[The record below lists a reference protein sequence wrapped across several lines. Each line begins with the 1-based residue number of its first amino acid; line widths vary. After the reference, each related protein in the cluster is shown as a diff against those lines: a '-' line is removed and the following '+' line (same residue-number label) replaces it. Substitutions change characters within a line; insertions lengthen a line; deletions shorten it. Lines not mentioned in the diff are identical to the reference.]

1 MPADTQPPVAPKL
14 VTSAAFSYIINPQ
27 VTVQTTLGTIVI
39 ELYPEQAPITV
50 ANMLAY
56 TNSGFY
62 AGTLFHRVIPGFM
75 DQGGGFTTGMV
86 YKTPTYAPITLESNN
101 GLSNLRGTIAMART
115 NAADSATSQFF
126 INQADNLFLNY
137 SSSASPGYAVF
148 GKVVSG
154 MAVVDSISN
163 VPRSA
168 SDAPLSEI
176 TITSVQQTT
185 AGSSVVVAGSSLAVS
200 GLEAGAQWS
209 YSLNAG
215 ITWTVGIGS
224 SFAVPTGNYA
234 ANAIQVNQT
243 DAAGNVSVGVGTLPS
258 AVNTIPDTVA
268 PVVPKLVPGAAFD
281 FLVDPQVTLHTSK
294 GSVVIELN
302 PEKAPATV
310 ANLLAN
316 VHNGF
321 YDDTLFHSIQPGFV
335 VQAGAYSSAQAYKT
349 PTYANIAIE
358 SNNTLLNVRGSVA
371 MLRPNTSTTQSDAA
385 QFFIDLADNTSLN
398 YVSAAAPGYT
408 VFGKVVAGLSVVDSM
423 ALVPLGSNGAPV
435 TPITLNDM
443 AQTRAGSAI
452 TKVGTFSLSAL
463 ESGAQWSYS
472 LNGGNT
478 WLAGSGSSLTILD
491 GSYVAT
497 AIQVRQVDAAGN
509 FSSTAGTAGT
519 FGSALVVDTRATATQ
534 PLDVLAYSWKAHTLL
549 GDVLVSNSAQVLATS
564 HQGAIN
570 FEAIGSPFVTLSA
583 TRPVPTNELA
593 ATDSAVNLQDAIA
606 ILKMIVGLDVNGAGK
621 VLSPYQSL
629 AADFDASGTVN
640 LTDAIAVLKHVVG
653 LTSPDPTWKFVS
665 EADATIPAKATT
677 LSPGLSASA
686 ITVPPGSGGTLHVGL
701 VGYLT
706 GDVDGSYAGASGA
719 LDLDVTQPSYFQN
732 LATATGLS
740 LSQFGM

>member
-1 MPADTQPPVAPKL
+1 M
-14 VTSAAFSYIINPQ
+14 
-27 VTVQTTLGTIVI
+27 GT
-39 ELYPEQAPITV
+39 
-50 ANMLAY
+50 
-56 TNSGFY
+56 
-62 AGTLFHRVIPGFM
+62 
-75 DQGGGFTTGMV
+75 
-86 YKTPTYAPITLESNN
+86 
-101 GLSNLRGTIAMART
+101 
-115 NAADSATSQFF
+115 
-126 INQADNLFLNY
+126 
-137 SSSASPGYAVF
+137 
-148 GKVVSG
+148 
-154 MAVVDSISN
+154 
-163 VPRSA
+163 
-168 SDAPLSEI
+168 
-176 TITSVQQTT
+176 
-185 AGSSVVVAGSSLAVS
+185 
-200 GLEAGAQWS
+200 
-209 YSLNAG
+209 
-215 ITWTVGIGS
+215 GS

-234 ANAIQVNQT
+234 ASAIQARQT

-281 FLVDPQVTLHTSK
+281 FLVDPQVTLQTSK
-294 GSVVIELN
+294 GAVVIELN

-321 YDDTLFHSIQPGFV
+321 YDDTLFHAVQPGLV
-335 VQAGAYSSAQAYKT
+335 VQAGAYSTAPAYKT
-349 PTYANIAIE
+349 PTYANIALE
-358 SNNTLLNVRGSVA
+358 SNNSLLNVRGSVA

-398 YVSAAAPGYT
+398 YASATAPGYA

-452 TKVGTFSLSAL
+452 TTAGTFTVSAL
-463 ESGAQWSYS
+463 ESGGQWSYS
-472 LNGGNT
+472 LNGGST
-478 WLAGSGSSLTILD
+478 WAAGSGSSLTLPN
-491 GSYVAT
+491 GNYAAN

-509 FSSTAGTAGT
+509 FSAGAGT
-519 FGSALVVDTRATATQ
+519 FGSALVVDK
-534 PLDVLAYSWKAHTLL
+534 PLLDLLAYSWKAHTLL
-549 GDVLVSNSAQVLATS
+549 SDVLVSNSPQVLATN

-570 FEAIGSPFVTLSA
+570 FEAIANPLVALSA
-583 TRPVPTNELA
+583 TRPVPVAEAA
-593 ATDSAVNLQDAIA
+593 ATNSAVNLQDAIA

-621 VLSPYQSL
+621 ALSPYQSL
-629 AADFDASGTVN
+629 AADFDGSGTVN

-665 EADATIPAKATT
+665 EADVTIPVKATS
-677 LSPGLSASA
+677 LSPGVPPSAF
-686 ITVPPGSGGTLHVGL
+686 TVPPGSGGTLHVGL

-719 LDLDVTQPSYFQN
+719 VDLDETQSNYFQS
-732 LATATGLS
+732 LTTATGLS